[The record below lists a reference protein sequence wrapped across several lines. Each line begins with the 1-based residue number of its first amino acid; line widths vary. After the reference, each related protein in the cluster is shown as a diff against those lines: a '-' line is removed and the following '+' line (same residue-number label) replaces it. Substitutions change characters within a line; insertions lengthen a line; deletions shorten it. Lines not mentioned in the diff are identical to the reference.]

1 MVEIIE
7 DWDALMDHARYCHLI
22 VYKVNRLPEGVRLRV
37 RVGSFGYDKVLS
49 EKEAAEKEAY
59 LRQIGAVKIVDSV
72 ADSLFFVG

>member
-22 VYKVNRLPEGVRLRV
+22 VYKVNKLPEGVRLRV

-49 EKEAAEKEAY
+49 ESEAKEKESY
-59 LRQIGAVKIVDSV
+59 LRSIGAVKIVDSV
-72 ADSLFFVG
+72 NDSLFFVG